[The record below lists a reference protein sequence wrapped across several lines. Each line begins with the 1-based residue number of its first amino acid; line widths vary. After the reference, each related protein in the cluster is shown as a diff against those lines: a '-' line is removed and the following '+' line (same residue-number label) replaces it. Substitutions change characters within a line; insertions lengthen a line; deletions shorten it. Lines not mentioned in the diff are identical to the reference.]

1 MSVAGVMARLTLALI
16 ARSSFHRAGVM
27 ITRTAVALVTLHSA
41 AWDWQN
47 SKWPIG
53 WDVNDVVA
61 MNGGST
67 ASDVAA
73 VATPPPAASISPAI
87 LNTRRV
93 PVRIYMLS
101 PCGEHHDRCSF

>member
-16 ARSSFHRAGVM
+16 ARSSFQRAGVM

-53 WDVNDVVA
+53 WDVNEVVA
-61 MNGGST
+61 MNGGSG
-67 ASDVAA
+67 ASDGAA
-73 VATPPPAASISPAI
+73 VATPAAAASISAAI
-87 LNTRRV
+87 LSTRRV
-93 PVRIYMLS
+93 PVRIYHTLPVWRAS
-101 PCGEHHDRCSF
+101 